1 MTRVLLAGATGAV
14 GTRLT
19 TLLVAA
25 GHEVFGTTRFAAKA
39 ESLRAAGAH
48 PVVVDALDEAALAR
62 AVAAARPAIV
72 IHQLTDLPPGLDPA
86 GMPDALV
93 RNARLRRE
101 GTRNLVAAALA
112 AGVRRLIAQSIAW
125 AYAPGPEPH
134 REEDPLDL
142 AAAGARGASVGAVAE
157 LERLTLA
164 SPPLEG
170 IVLRY
175 GNLWGPGTGRER
187 PCRRR
192 CARGA
197 ARARSRC
204 ARRLQRRRG
213 QRLRF
218 ERQGAARPRLGSG
231 VPLAG
236 VMAFARLAAQGPRRH
251 FGTRPLIAFAR
262 AA

>member
-14 GTRLT
+14 GKRLT

-39 ESLRAAGAH
+39 ESLRAAGAY
-48 PVVVDALDEAALAR
+48 PIVADALDEAALAR

-93 RNARLRRE
+93 RNARLRRD

-112 AGVRRLIAQSIAW
+112 AGARRLIAQSIAW

-142 AAAGARGASVGAVAE
+142 AAEGMRAVSVGAVAE

-187 PCRRR
+187 PEG
-192 CARGA
+192 AAPVDVDAAAHAALLALDRGA
-197 ARARSRC
+197 SGAFNVAEDNAYGSNAK
-204 ARRLQRRRG
+204 ARRV
-213 QRLRF
+213 
-218 ERQGAARPRLGSG
+218 LGWDPGFRSQ
-231 VPLAG
+231 A
-236 VMAFARLAAQGPRRH
+236 
-251 FGTRPLIAFAR
+251 
-262 AA
+262 